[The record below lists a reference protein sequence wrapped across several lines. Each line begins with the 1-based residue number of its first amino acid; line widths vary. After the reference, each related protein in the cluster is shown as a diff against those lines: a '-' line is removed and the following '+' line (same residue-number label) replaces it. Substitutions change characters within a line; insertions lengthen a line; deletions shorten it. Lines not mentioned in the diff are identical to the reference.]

1 MFDMRYHIVSLVAVF
16 LALAIGIMLG
26 SSIENRGV
34 LKRQQE
40 RLVKSIEEDI
50 ASIKSRN
57 SELQKQLETKAG
69 FEEKVLPLLIE
80 DKLIEFNVAVIYF
93 SDAPAPKLRADTIK
107 TVKDAGAN
115 VQEIALDRG
124 ALKRMTI
131 PGQVIAS
138 GQDNKYASFIQ
149 FASELVT
156 TSGPVL
162 AKLDEQ
168 GTWQA
173 PAGFLP
179 VNSVVMFAG
188 GNKESLEEV
197 ALAKAL
203 KQARIKTVF
212 VDSSDNKHSKVEAFV
227 KEEIDTV
234 DNLDMAYGRASL
246 AYLLSGAGSGH
257 YGVSSSAQELM
268 PALN

>member
-26 SSIENRGV
+26 SSIENSGV
-34 LKRQQE
+34 LKRQQA

-57 SELQKQLETKAG
+57 SELQKQLETKSD
-69 FEEKVLPLLIE
+69 FEEKVLPLLIK
-80 DKLIEFNVAVIYF
+80 DRLIEFNVAIMYF
-93 SDAPAPKLRADTIK
+93 SDATASKLRADVIETLK
-107 TVKDAGAN
+107 SAGAN
-115 VQEIALDRG
+115 VQEIALNRE
-124 ALKRMTI
+124 AMKKMTL
-131 PGQVIAS
+131 PGQVITS
-138 GQDNKYASFIQ
+138 GQDNKYASFTQ
-149 FASELVT
+149 LASELVT

-162 AKLDEQ
+162 ARLEEQ

-188 GNKESLEEV
+188 GNKESTEEV

-203 KQARIKTVF
+203 KQAKAKTVF
-212 VDSSDNKHSKVEAFV
+212 VDSSDNKLSKIEAFV
-227 KEEIDTV
+227 KEGIDTV

-246 AYLLSGAGSGH
+246 VYLLSGASSGH
-257 YGVSSSAQELM
+257 FGVSSSAKELM